1 MTLRDSSDMALTERP
16 NAASAGLETL
26 GTRQILE
33 LMNAEDA
40 RVAAAVADQ
49 LEPITAAVD
58 AIVSRVRAGGRLI
71 YLGAGTS
78 GRLATMEAAEVPP
91 TFGVP
96 PGMVV
101 GLIAGGTD
109 AVRAAREG
117 AEDDTAGGATEV
129 RRLDVGERDA
139 LVGVSASG
147 RTAFVLAA
155 VAEARSRGAVTIG
168 VCCDDRAPLAEV
180 TDIPICTV
188 VGPEVLAG
196 STRLKAGT
204 AQKLVLNMLTT
215 AAMIRLGRVRGN
227 LMIDVRPTNVK
238 LRERAR
244 RIVIDIS
251 GANDAE
257 VDAALTATGWSAR
270 AAVLVLTKGLT
281 ADEALSA
288 ADQLPGTRT

>member
-16 NAASAGLETL
+16 NEASAGLETL

-40 RVAAAVADQ
+40 RIAAAVADQ

-109 AVRAAREG
+109 AVQAAREG

-281 ADEALSA
+281 ADEALAA

>member
-1 MTLRDSSDMALTERP
+1 MTLRDGSDLPPTERP
-16 NAASAGLETL
+16 NEASAGLETL
-26 GTRQILE
+26 GTRQILA

-40 RVAAAVADQ
+40 RVAAAVAEQ
-49 LEPITAAVD
+49 LDPIAAAVD
-58 AIVSRVRAGGRLI
+58 AIVGRLRAGGRLI

-101 GLIAGGTD
+101 GLIAGGTG
-109 AVRAAREG
+109 AVQAAREG
-117 AEDDTAGGATEV
+117 AEDDTTGGAAEV
-129 RRLDVGERDA
+129 ERLDVGERDA

-147 RTAFVLAA
+147 RTPFVLAA
-155 VAEARSRGAVTIG
+155 VAEARRRGAVTIG
-168 VCCDDRAPLAEV
+168 VCCDDGAPLVEA
-180 TDIPICTV
+180 TDIPICAV

-227 LMIDVRPTNVK
+227 LMIDVRPTNAK

-244 RIVIDIS
+244 RIVADIS
-251 GANDAE
+251 GAGEAE
-257 VDAALTATGWSAR
+257 VDSALVATGWSAR
-270 AAVLVLTKGLT
+270 AAILVLTKGLT
-281 ADEALSA
+281 ADEALA
-288 ADQLPGTRT
+288 TIGRLPGARA

>member
-1 MTLRDSSDMALTERP
+1 MTLRDGADLPPTERP
-16 NAASAGLETL
+16 NEASAGLDTL
-26 GTRQILE
+26 GTREIVE

-40 RVAAAVADQ
+40 RVAAAVAAQ
-49 LEPITAAVD
+49 LDPITAAVD
-58 AIVSRVRAGGRLI
+58 AIVGRIRAGGRLI

-96 PGMVV
+96 PGMVI

-109 AVRAAREG
+109 AVQAAREG
-117 AEDDTAGGATEV
+117 AEDDTAGGEAEV
-129 RRLDVGERDA
+129 RRLEVGERDA
-139 LVGVSASG
+139 VVGVSASG
-147 RTAFVLAA
+147 RTPFVLAA
-155 VAEARSRGAVTIG
+155 VAEARRRGAITIG
-168 VCCDDRAPLAEV
+168 VCCDAGAPLVGA
-180 TDIPICTV
+180 TDIPICPV

-227 LMIDVRPTNVK
+227 LMVDVRPTNAK

-244 RIVIDIS
+244 RIVTDIS
-251 GANDAE
+251 GAADAE
-257 VDAALTATGWSAR
+257 VDTALTATGWSAR
-270 AAVLVLTKGLT
+270 AAILVLTRGLSP
-281 ADEALSA
+281 DEALA
-288 ADQLPGTRT
+288 ATHQLPETRP

>member
-16 NAASAGLETL
+16 NEASAGLETL

-40 RVAAAVADQ
+40 RVAAAVAEQ

-109 AVRAAREG
+109 AVQAAREK

-168 VCCDDRAPLAEV
+168 VCCDDGAPLAEI

-215 AAMIRLGRVRGN
+215 AAMIRLGRVHGN

-281 ADEALSA
+281 ADEALAA

>member
-16 NAASAGLETL
+16 NEASAGLETL

-109 AVRAAREG
+109 AVQAAREG

-281 ADEALSA
+281 ADEALAA